1 MTVTKEKFY
10 IIKPK
15 AATNLCTNP
24 SFETGTTGWT
34 KGGTNAIAT
43 SAVQQRRGVYSCKC
57 TYVNNDLLASY
68 AITLTLADTDHVA
81 SMDIYIPS
89 DYEGTQLTLTWTGF
103 TSATVVSGL
112 ADMTIRDKWQR
123 VHCHINPDAGDLAG
137 TLTLSETGTNGDATE
152 FIYIDGV
159 LIEADTAPTTYF
171 DGNII
176 ETIKKVNQYYWTGQ
190 ENASTSVRLAT
201 TRSGG
206 ELIDITDYCKKIDVI
221 GLGMAPTDVNS
232 INLVDGTKRYQRTNL
247 TSRYFTLA
255 VAFNGTTIGAV
266 QSNRNALIELVK
278 PDLVPYDQPLV
289 IRYQGETTAGLAA
302 SEPIDIK
309 CVYVSGLDTG
319 LQRDFERAN
328 IVFEIQD
335 AYLKKDGNRAI
346 SLDYNDTLA
355 NANYIVKRDR
365 DGVWS
370 AMAGVT
376 GTILAI
382 AQHPITKEIWIGGDF
397 QNAGGDPDADYLAK
411 WDVATGAWVSVVAG
425 INAPVRDL
433 VFDASGNLYIGGA
446 FSDLGDANGD
456 GIVKWDGSSLSSL
469 GSGLTLGGSACFTI
483 AIDSNGMVY
492 AGGGFTAAGGV
503 ANTARIAK
511 WDGTVWTPLST
522 GLTSTAYKIVVDK
535 SDNLFIVGLFI
546 NAGDAN
552 GDYVVKWTGSAWE
565 SLGTGSDVISFLYSA
580 FLDEAENLY
589 VGGDVTTLG
598 GITVANWG
606 RWNGYKWEALGDGVN
621 REVYEIIKYKDKI
634 YLSGVFTSAGDIDL
648 SDRVAV
654 YLGNGVYQPLDI
666 NLPGNPIVYRL
677 LFDNLDN
684 LYLGFSTSGNAETA
698 GDDTVTNAGTA
709 KTYPIITVTGPG
721 LLRQIV
727 NTTTGKGIYFN
738 NLTLLSGEVITLDLR
753 PGRISMASTF
763 RGSVLGYV
771 LPGSS
776 YDFPLMPG
784 SNRIATFIDGTTDS
798 NTTATMQWVENYH
811 GIDGAQYA

>member
-24 SFETGTTGWT
+24 SFETGTTGWIT
-34 KGGTNAIAT
+34 GGANTIAT
-43 SAVQQRRGVYSCKC
+43 SAVQQRRGVYSCKI
-57 TYVNNDLLASY
+57 TYQDTTGNLIAFSK
-68 AITLTLADTDHVA
+68 TLTATRYVGSCD
-81 SMDIYIPS
+81 MYIPS
-89 DYEGTQLTLTWTGF
+89 SYDGTSLRFYFSGYTGATASTTGF
-103 TSATVVSGL
+103 PN
-112 ADMTIRDKWQR
+112 MTIRDKWQR
-123 VHCHINPDAGDLAG
+123 VTTYITPSSGDLAG
-137 TLTLSETGTNGDATE
+137 YLTVIENGTPATAGQ

-159 LIEADTAPTTYF
+159 QIEAGTTPTTYF

-190 ENASTSVRLAT
+190 ANASTSVRLAT

-232 INLVDGTKRYQRTNL
+232 IPLVDGTKRYQRTNL

-255 VAFNGTTIGAV
+255 VAFNDTTIGAV
-266 QSNRNALIELVK
+266 QADRNALIELVK

-289 IRYQGETTAGLAA
+289 IRYQGKTDAGLAA

-335 AYLKKDGNRAI
+335 AYLKKDGNKAV

-376 GTILAI
+376 GTIYAI
-382 AQHPITKEIWIGGDF
+382 AQHPITKEIYIGGDF
-397 QNAGGDPDADYLAK
+397 TNAGGVANADYLAK
-411 WDVATGAWVSVVAG
+411 WNGTAWGAVVAG
-425 INAPVRDL
+425 INGAVSDL
-433 VFDASGNLYIGGA
+433 IFDTSGNLYITGAFTGLGGA
-446 FSDLGDANGD
+446 GGN

-469 GSGLTLGGSACFTI
+469 GTGIQMSGSEFGDCLAFDSNNNLYLGGVFIT
-483 AIDSNGMVY
+483 V
-492 AGGGFTAAGGV
+492 GGI
-503 ANTARIAK
+503 ANTAYIAK
-511 WDGTVWTPLST
+511 WNGTAWSALST
-522 GLTSTAYKIVVDK
+522 GLNNWVKDIVIDK
-535 SDNLFIVGLFI
+535 NDNLFIVGDFT

-552 GDYVVKWTGSAWE
+552 GDYIVKWTGSAWE
-565 SLGTGSDVISFLYSA
+565 SLGTGSNALLYSVI
-580 FLDEAENLY
+580 LDEANNLY
-589 VGGDVTTLG
+589 VGGTTTSLG
-598 GITVANWG
+598 GVTVGRWG
-606 RWNGYKWEALGDGVN
+606 RWNGQKWEALGNGTNNSVN
-621 REVYEIIKYKDKI
+621 RLINHKDKI
-634 YLSGVFTSAGDIDL
+634 YLSGIFTTAGNL
-648 SDRVAV
+648 TLADRVAI
-654 YLGNGVYQPLDI
+654 YQGNGVYKPLDI
-666 NLPGNPIVYRL
+666 DLPGTPIVSA
-677 LFDNLDN
+677 LFIDEQDN
-684 LYLGFSTSGNAETA
+684 LYIGFNTSGTAETA
-698 GDDTVTNAGTA
+698 GDDTITNGGTA

-727 NTTTGKGIYFN
+727 NTTTGKGLYFN
-738 NLTLLSGEVITLDLR
+738 NLTLLSGEVITMDLR
-753 PGRISMASTF
+753 PGRISMTSTF

>member
-34 KGGTNAIAT
+34 TGGTNTIAT
-43 SAVQQRRGVYSCKC
+43 SAVQQRRGVYSLKC
-57 TYVNNDLLASY
+57 TYADNDLLASY
-68 AITLTLADTDHVA
+68 TITLTDTDHTA

-89 DYEGTQLTLTWTGF
+89 DYEGTELTLTWTGF
-103 TSATVVSGL
+103 TSGTVVAGL
-112 ADMTIRDKWQR
+112 ADMTITDTWQR

-190 ENASTSVRLAT
+190 ANASTSVRLAT

-232 INLVDGTKRYQRTNL
+232 IGLVDGTKRYQRTNL

-255 VAFNGTTIGAV
+255 VVFNGTSIGAV
-266 QSNRNALIELVK
+266 QANRNALIELVK
-278 PDLVPYDQPLV
+278 PDLVPYQQPMI
-289 IRYQGETTAGLAA
+289 IRYQGETDAGLAA

-335 AYLKKDGNRAI
+335 SYLQSDGNKAV

-355 NANYIVKRDR
+355 NADCIVYRDR
-365 DGVWS
+365 DGVWHS
-370 AMAGVT
+370 MAGMLGLV
-376 GTILAI
+376 IAL
-382 AQHPITKEIWIGGDF
+382 AQHPTTKEIYIGGAF
-397 QNAGGDPDADYLAK
+397 LNAGGDPDADYLAK
-411 WDVATGAWVSVVAG
+411 WNGTAWVSVIAG
-425 INAPVRDL
+425 INSNVTAL
-433 VFDASGNLYIGGA
+433 EFDPSGNLYIGGV
-446 FSDLGDANGD
+446 FSNLGDANGN
-456 GIVKWDGSSLSSL
+456 GIVKWDGTNLSSL
-469 GSGLTLGGSACFTI
+469 GTGLSGACYVI
-483 AIDSNGMVY
+483 RMDSNGILY
-492 AGGGFTAAGGV
+492 AGGGFSGAGGV
-503 ANTARIAK
+503 ANTLNIAK
-511 WDGTVWTPLST
+511 WDGSVWAPLST
-522 GLTSTAYKIVVDK
+522 GLSSIVRDIAINK
-535 SDNLFIVGLFI
+535 NNELFIAGNFI
-546 NAGDAN
+546 NAGDEN
-552 GDYVVKWTGSAWE
+552 GDYIVKWTGSAWE
-565 SLGTGSDVISFLYSA
+565 SLGTGANNALYA
-580 FLDEAENLY
+580 VALDDFENLY
-589 VGGDVTTLG
+589 VGGDITTLG
-598 GITVANWG
+598 GVTVGYLG
-606 RWNGYKWEALGDGVN
+606 RWNGQKWEALGSGTN
-621 REVYEIIKYKDKI
+621 NLVYELLVKDNKV
-634 YLSGVFTSAGDIDL
+634 YLGGDFTTSGDVTL
-648 SDRVAV
+648 TDRVAI
-654 YLGNGVYQPLDI
+654 YLGNGVYKPLDI
-666 NLPGNPIVYRL
+666 NLPGTPIVYA
-677 LFDNLDN
+677 LFIDYQDN
-684 LYLGFSTSGNAETA
+684 LYVGFNTLGNAETA
-698 GDDTVTNAGTA
+698 GDDTITNAGTA
-709 KTYPIITVTGPG
+709 KTYPIMTVTGPG
-721 LLRQIV
+721 LLRQIT

-738 NLTLLSGEVITLDLR
+738 DLTLLSGEVITMDLR
-753 PGRISMASTF
+753 PGRISMTSTF

-784 SNRIATFIDGTTDS
+784 SNRIATFIDGTTDA

>member
-15 AATNLCTNP
+15 ASINLCTNP
-24 SFETGTTGWT
+24 SFETGTTGWAT
-34 KGGTNAIAT
+34 GGTNTIAK

-57 TYVNNDLLASY
+57 TYSNNDLLASY
-68 AITLTLADTDHVA
+68 AITLTDTDHVA

-89 DYEGTQLTLTWTGF
+89 TYTGTELTLTWTGY
-103 TSATVVSGL
+103 TSATVVAGL
-112 ADMTIRDKWQR
+112 ADMTIKDKWQR
-123 VHCHINPDAGDLAG
+123 VHCHINPDPGDLIG
-137 TLTLSETGTNGDATE
+137 TLTLTETGINGAAAE

-176 ETIKKVNQYYWTGQ
+176 ETIKKINQYYWTGQ
-190 ENASTSVRLAT
+190 ANASTSVRLAT

-232 INLVDGTKRYQRTNL
+232 LSLVDGTKRYQRTNL

-255 VAFNGTTIGAV
+255 VAFSGTTIGAV
-266 QSNRNALIELVK
+266 QTNRNALIELVK
-278 PDLVPYDQPLV
+278 PDLVPYQQPMI
-289 IRYQGETTAGLAA
+289 IRYQGETDAGLAA

-335 AYLKKDGNRAI
+335 AYLQKDGNKAV

-365 DGVWS
+365 DGVWHS
-370 AMAGVT
+370 MVGVT
-376 GTILAI
+376 NEVVAI
-382 AQHPITKEIWIGGDF
+382 AQHPITKEIYIGGYF
-397 QNAGGDPDADYLAK
+397 TNAGGDPNADYLAK
-411 WDVATGAWVSVVAG
+411 WDEATGAWVSVVAG
-425 INAPVRDL
+425 INSTIWSL
-433 VFDASGNLYIGGA
+433 VFDAAGNLYIGGYFTNA
-446 FSDLGDANGD
+446 GDANGNR
-456 GIVKWDGSSLSSL
+456 IVKWDGSSLSSL
-469 GSGLTLGGSACFTI
+469 GTGLNGVCYTI
-483 AIDSNGMVY
+483 AIDSSGNIY
-492 AGGGFTAAGGV
+492 AGGDFTLAGGV
-503 ANTARIAK
+503 ADTACIAK
-511 WDGTVWTPLST
+511 WDGSVWTPLST
-522 GLTSTAYKIVVDK
+522 GIVSGNVWNITIDK
-535 SDNLFIVGLFI
+535 DDNLYIVGDFT
-546 NAGDAN
+546 NVGDAN

-565 SLGTGSDVISFLYSA
+565 SLGTGANDLLYTA
-580 FLDEAENLY
+580 VLDEAGNLY
-589 VGGDVTTLG
+589 VGGEATILG
-598 GITVANWG
+598 GVTVGYWG
-606 RWNGYKWEALGDGVN
+606 RWNGKKWETLGNGVN
-621 REVYEIIKYKDKI
+621 DAVRKLLINNNKI
-634 YLSGVFTSAGDIDL
+634 YISGDFTIAGDVSL
-648 SDRVAV
+648 VDRVAI
-654 YLGNGVYQPLDI
+654 YIGNGVYQPLDI
-666 NLPGNPIVYRL
+666 NLSSTPYAYGM

-684 LYLGFSTSGNAETA
+684 LYIGYFASGSAETA
-698 GDDTVTNAGTA
+698 GDDIITNSGTA
-709 KTYPIITVTGPG
+709 VTYPIITVTGPG

-727 NTTTGKGIYFN
+727 NTTTGKGMYFN
-738 NLTLLSGEVITLDLR
+738 NLTLLSGEVITMDLQ
-753 PGRISMASTF
+753 PDRISMVSTF

>member
-15 AATNLCTNP
+15 ASINLCTNP

-34 KGGTNAIAT
+34 TGGTNTIAT

-57 TYVNNDLLASY
+57 TYTDNDLLASY
-68 AITLTLADTDHVA
+68 AITLTDADHVA
-81 SMDIYIPS
+81 AMDIYIPS
-89 DYEGTQLTLTWTGF
+89 TYTGTQLTLTWTGF
-103 TSATVVSGL
+103 TSGTVVAGL
-112 ADMTIRDKWQR
+112 ADMTIKDHWQR

-137 TLTLSETGTNGDATE
+137 TLTLSETGTNGDAAQ

-159 LIEADTAPTTYF
+159 QIETGMAPTTYF

-190 ENASTSVRLAT
+190 ANASTSVRLAT

-232 INLVDGTKRYQRTNL
+232 IPLVDGTKRYQRTNL

-255 VAFNGTTIGAV
+255 VAFNDTTIGAV
-266 QSNRNALIELVK
+266 QADRNALIELVK

-289 IRYQGETTAGLAA
+289 IRYQGETDAGLAA

-335 AYLKKDGNRAI
+335 AYLKKDGNKAV

-355 NANYIVKRDR
+355 
-365 DGVWS
+365 
-370 AMAGVT
+370 
-376 GTILAI
+376 
-382 AQHPITKEIWIGGDF
+382 
-397 QNAGGDPDADYLAK
+397 DADYIVYR
-411 WDVATGAWVSVVAG
+411 DRNGAYSTIG
-425 INAPVRDL
+425 
-433 VFDASGNLYIGGA
+433 SG
-446 FSDLGDANGD
+446 ANGTVRAIKFYQGYFYIAGEFTSFNGTAVNRVCKIDLD
-456 GIVKWDGSSLSSL
+456 G
-469 GSGLTLGGSACFTI
+469 
-483 AIDSNGMVY
+483 N
-492 AGGGFTAAGGV
+492 
-503 ANTARIAK
+503 
-511 WDGTVWTPLST
+511 
-522 GLTSTAYKIVVDK
+522 
-535 SDNLFIVGLFI
+535 
-546 NAGDAN
+546 
-552 GDYVVKWTGSAWE
+552 
-565 SLGTGSDVISFLYSA
+565 
-580 FLDEAENLY
+580 
-589 VGGDVTTLG
+589 VT
-598 GITVANWG
+598 
-606 RWNGYKWEALGDGVN
+606 ALGDGFNNTVWRLAIGADGTLYACGAFTASGATSIDYTAYFDGSDWQELGGGTAGLTKDIKIDN
-621 REVYEIIKYKDKI
+621 NGDIYCAVWTTNPGVFILTGGSWVELGAMAFPTCIIFGADGSLYCGTDAAGNYLHKYNTGTSSWDNTLLSSCAEIIIINNNLYGASAPAVGTTNGYITKI
-634 YLSGVFTSAGDIDL
+634 NLSTLNQTALFTVTGTANTGFRRVYNINDYLYFVGHFDTVIGHTITDGVLPIINDNFQAI
-648 SDRVAV
+648 
-654 YLGNGVYQPLDI
+654 DI
-666 NLPGNPIVYRL
+666 NFPGSADIWAVDKDNIGNT
-677 LFDNLDN
+677 LFGYNTPGDA
-684 LYLGFSTSGNAETA
+684 TVA
-698 GDDTVTNAGTA
+698 GDDTITNAGTA
-709 KTYPIITVTGPG
+709 KTYPIIEVTGPG

-738 NLTLLSGEVITLDLR
+738 NLTLLAGEVITMDLR
-753 PGRISMASTF
+753 PGRISMVSTF

-784 SNRIATFIDGTTDS
+784 SNRIATFIDGITDS